1 MKNSLVVLAMLSIST
16 AAAADNTIGQAPA
29 TTVTNTRRPLA
40 VTLDGI
46 VSSKGV
52 GAELGADLGFVGFV
66 AGGTTTIDSTRSYV
80 MVRAQTRGKI
90 SGYLGGGFARAS
102 EVHTP
107 PFRFG
112 GHSGEPDPPTYTDR
126 AIYTTFEVGFRQQ
139 WDVVTIRAF
148 VGGDIEMSADCKM
161 GDCYRAPVFAGF
173 AVGAA
178 FH

>member
-16 AAAADNTIGQAPA
+16 AAAADNTLGQAPA
-29 TTVTNTRRPLA
+29 TITNTRRPLA

-46 VSSKGV
+46 ASSKGV
-52 GAELGADLGFVGFV
+52 GAELGADLGFVGLVF
-66 AGGTTTIDSTRSYV
+66 GGTTTIDSTRSYV

-90 SGYLGGGFARAS
+90 SGYLGGGFARAT
-102 EVHTP
+102 EVHSP

-112 GHSGEPDPPTYTDR
+112 GDGGTPDPPTYEDR
-126 AIYTTFEVGFRQQ
+126 AVYTTFEVGFRQQ
-139 WDVVTIRAF
+139 WNVVTIRAF
-148 VGGDIEMSADCKM
+148 VGGDIEISADCKK
-161 GDCYRAPVFAGF
+161 GECYRAPVFAGF